1 MEGNRIRELREAK
14 GMTQL
19 RLSLELDVT
28 QETVSAYE
36 TGKHLA
42 SVKTLIKMSEIF
54 NASMDYIMGL
64 SDIRKPMKA
73 SNLNNDEVAVIG
85 AFRKLNH
92 IQKEKALS
100 YMEGM
105 LSCIRTPEQIP

>member
-1 MEGNRIRELREAK
+1 MNGNRIRELREAK

-19 RLSLELDVT
+19 RLSLELEVT
-28 QETVSAYE
+28 QETISAYE

-42 SVKTLIKMSEIF
+42 SVKTLMKMSEIF

-73 SNLNNDEVAVIG
+73 TNLNNDEVVVVET
-85 AFRKLNH
+85 FRKLNYT
-92 IQKEKALS
+92 QREKALS
-100 YMEGM
+100 YMEG
-105 LSCIRTPEQIP
+105 LLG

>member
-1 MEGNRIRELREAK
+1 MNGNRIRELREAK

-19 RLSLELDVT
+19 RLSLELEVT
-28 QETVSAYE
+28 QETISAYE

-42 SVKTLIKMSEIF
+42 SVKTLMKMSEIF

-73 SNLNNDEVAVIG
+73 SNLNNDEVVVVET
-85 AFRKLNH
+85 FRKLNYT
-92 IQKEKALS
+92 QREKALS
-100 YMEGM
+100 YMEG
-105 LSCIRTPEQIP
+105 LLG